1 MVLLPISHLSHV
13 AGAVEALR
21 KTNWLEF
28 NNPSRTTVAEC
39 TTIYAMCLAR
49 YYSYISRSG
58 LYAETIAY
66 PIHVGQIVYC
76 YVHVGLTPT
85 TCIHSTTDWSLNT
98 QPPTKDSPMP
108 YCDSPCHNTTGT
120 WSLPLMSHMLPKT
133 DLHARLVVISTCTG
147 ALMRRG
153 RTRVGASFVVF

>member
-76 YVHVGLTPT
+76 YVHVGTYTNYVHPFNHRLELEHT
-85 TCIHSTTDWSLNT
+85 TTDERLTDALLRQS
-98 QPPTKDSPMP
+98 MP
-108 YCDSPCHNTTGT
+108 QYHGDMVAS
-120 WSLPLMSHMLPKT
+120 SHVSHVT
-133 DLHARLVVISTCTG
+133 
-147 ALMRRG
+147 
-153 RTRVGASFVVF
+153 